1 MKFRKMK
8 KKEQN
13 RKYEIERQIEKRKAE
28 MEEDDEEWDPELLGI
43 FSKKKKRLRSH
54 DFIKKVYKLILFF
67 IVR

>member
-28 MEEDDEEWDPELLGI
+28 MEEDDEEWDPDLLGI
-43 FSKKKKRLRSH
+43 FSKKKRLRSH
-54 DFIKKVYKLILFF
+54 DFMKKVYKLILFF

>member
-43 FSKKKKRLRSH
+43 FSKKKLRFH
-54 DFIKKVYKLILFF
+54 KKKLCKLILFF

>member
-43 FSKKKKRLRSH
+43 FSKKLRYH
-54 DFIKKVYKLILFF
+54 DFIKNFYLN
-67 IVR
+67 

>member
-28 MEEDDEEWDPELLGI
+28 MEEDNEEWDPELLGI
-43 FSKKKKRLRSH
+43 FSKKLRSH
-54 DFIKKVYKLILFF
+54 DFIKKFYKLILFF

>member
-28 MEEDDEEWDPELLGI
+28 MEEDDEEWDPGLLGI
-43 FSKKKKRLRSH
+43 FSKNK
-54 DFIKKVYKLILFF
+54 IKIS
-67 IVR
+67 

>member
-28 MEEDDEEWDPELLGI
+28 MEEDDEEWDPKLLGI
-43 FSKKKKRLRSH
+43 FSKK
-54 DFIKKVYKLILFF
+54 IKIS
-67 IVR
+67 

>member
-28 MEEDDEEWDPELLGI
+28 MEEDDEEWDPGLLGI
-43 FSKKKKRLRSH
+43 FSKKKRLRSH
-54 DFIKKVYKLILFF
+54 DFIKKSL
-67 IVR
+67 

>member
-43 FSKKKKRLRSH
+43 FSKKKLRFH
-54 DFIKKVYKLILFF
+54 DFIKKNFAN
-67 IVR
+67 